1 MEAALAKA
9 FVASGYTAGAAAVK
23 AGAVMGGISTAA
35 TGLSLLSGVAGIA
48 QSQAAYKQQ
57 AEGAKAQAY
66 QEKLKAQEDANLRR
80 ERLLNALAA
89 QNVQAGAGGVTGG
102 TTAALALESTQAYQ
116 REQAS
121 ADVMGQAAQDKYRSD
136 VAGYKTQG
144 KAAMAKGLLSMGTQ
158 LASIG

>member
-1 MEAALAKA
+1 MEAAIGSALM
-9 FVASGYTAGAAAVK
+9 SGGMTAGAAAYT
-23 AGAVMGGISTAA
+23 AGGIMSGLSTAA
-35 TGLSLLSGVAGIA
+35 TGLSLLSGVAGIT
-48 QSQAAYKQQ
+48 QQQAAYKQQ